1 MKTRTPSGF
10 TLPELLVAFSVFGLL
25 SAGLTMF
32 WVESSKASNFTQQQ
46 IRMMGEM
53 RSLSSELLFNAS
65 RSHELIV
72 YDSPDA
78 AERVDASS
86 RRQIVIDED
95 TSTLQCPTGNLVVF
109 VYYELPKPRN
119 QSRYRIARLVA
130 YALDQ
135 NDTEPGRL
143 SRITIDLTG
152 SPSTSTVEAILEAYW
167 STAERKSYADL
178 ISPLAMS
185 DAASESSTPRL
196 FYKRSEQ
203 NLAVCGQL
211 LRSGSDNDTKDRRTV
226 TRTIFF
232 TVTTRS

>member
-1 MKTRTPSGF
+1 M
-10 TLPELLVAFSVFGLL
+10 VAFCVFGLL

-32 WVESSKASNFTQQQ
+32 WVESSKAANFTQQQ

-53 RSLSSELLFNAS
+53 RTLSSELLFNAS
-65 RSHELIV
+65 RAHELII
-72 YDSPDA
+72 YNSPRA
-78 AERVDASS
+78 ADRVDASS
-86 RRQIVIDED
+86 RRQIVVDED
-95 TSTLQCPTGNLVVF
+95 TNALQCPTGNLAVF
-109 VYYELPKPRN
+109 VYYELPKPRV

-135 NDTEPGRL
+135 NGTEPGRL
-143 SRITIDLTG
+143 SRITINLTG

-167 STAERKSYADL
+167 STAERKTYADL
-178 ISPLAMS
+178 ISPLALS
-185 DAASESSTPRL
+185 DVASESTTPRL

-211 LRSGSDNDTKDRRTV
+211 LRSSSDSDTRDRRTV
-226 TRTIFF
+226 TRTVFF